1 MPAPTF
7 DAHRNFAITT
17 IAVPPSPS
25 TTGTSLTVTAGDG
38 AIFPTVPFNASILPV
53 GVRPTPAVAE
63 IVRVTA
69 RSGDVFTIARVQEG
83 SAARAIIAGDLIAAT
98 ITAKAVQDVEGAF
111 TGVARTDTSNTYA
124 GNVIQTFQFD
134 GSGNAQLIL
143 SDPTRLADHRIFAL
157 TLSSEYLYLQPWT
170 DNFTPSNAL

>member
-83 SAARAIIAGDLIAAT
+83 STARAIIAGDLIAAT
-98 ITAKAVQDVEGAF
+98 ITANAVQDVEGAF
-111 TGVARTDTSNTYA
+111 TGVARTDASNTYA
-124 GNVIQTFQFD
+124 GDVLPTFQIARNHH
-134 GSGNAQLIL
+134 SCV
-143 SDPTRLADHRIFAL
+143 
-157 TLSSEYLYLQPWT
+157 
-170 DNFTPSNAL
+170 